1 MSNADRTQKSE
12 PVNLSIVIVSYN
24 TREMLRK
31 CMQSLPASL
40 PHHSWDVWVVDNDSS
55 DGSAEMIACD
65 YPAAHL
71 ISNRHNPGFACA
83 NNQALK
89 ECSGRILLLLNPD
102 TEPHPGSLSLMIDY
116 LEKHDDV
123 GVVGPMLLNTD
134 GSLQHNG
141 GRFPSPIRDLLTYT
155 GLIQRLP
162 DSTKMRIR
170 YGSNDFNAVRN
181 VDQVSGAC
189 LMFPRSVF
197 DKIGGLDESYF
208 MFFEEIEFCL
218 RVQRTG
224 KRVVYY
230 PEAKVVH
237 HWMGSV
243 RKNYREMEKQLN
255 RSRILYYRKT
265 AGIVTIAFGILA
277 AGIAHLHAE
286 FISTGVK
293 VKRKLKGLMKPGEV
307 SDK

>member
-1 MSNADRTQKSE
+1 MNNANRTTKSE
-12 PVNLSIVIVSYN
+12 PVDLSIVIVSYN
-24 TREMLRK
+24 TREMLRA

-40 PHHSWDVWVVDNDSS
+40 PHHSWDVWVVDNASS
-55 DGSAEMIACD
+55 DGSADMIASD
-65 YPAAHL
+65 YPMAHL
-71 ISNRHNPGFACA
+71 ICNKDNPGFASA

-89 ECSGRILLLLNPD
+89 ECAGRFLLLLNPD
-102 TEPHPGSLSLMIDY
+102 TEAHAGSLSLMIEY
-116 LEKHDDV
+116 LEQHDDV
-123 GVVGPMLLNTD
+123 GVVGPMLLNSD

-141 GRFPSPIRDLLTYT
+141 GRFPHPVRDLLTYT
-155 GLIQRLP
+155 GVIQRLP

-170 YGSNDFNAVRN
+170 YGSHDFDKVRN

-189 LMFPRSVF
+189 LMFPRCILE
-197 DKIGGLDESYF
+197 KIGGLDDSYF

-218 RVQRTG
+218 RVQRSG
-224 KRVVYY
+224 KKVVYY
-230 PEAKVVH
+230 PIAKVVH

-265 AGIVTIAFGILA
+265 AGMGTIAFGILG

-293 VKRKLKGLMKPGEV
+293 VKRKLKSLMKSGEL